1 MPPHLLTRREFV
13 AGSAIAL
20 TGARVRLKA
29 LALTAQQV
37 IDRLQAQASGP
48 SRTDG
53 IKAGDPSTPVTGI
66 FVSAMATVDVL
77 RRAAASRQNLVITH
91 EPVFYSAN
99 DAAGPRAS
107 DPIYL
112 AKKKLIDDERLVV
125 YRLAD
130 QWIARGENTSADEL
144 AAIFG
149 WRRSQTP
156 PDHVYDIGNT
166 TLGALVNT
174 RQSPGLRTVGPASLP
189 VRRVFVSP
197 GATTLPAV
205 IAGLRRA
212 DAVIAGEPREWEA
225 VPYVLDTA
233 AAGQPK
239 GMLLL
244 GRIVSEDPG
253 LRKCAE
259 WIRSAVP
266 EVPVEHHPFSDP
278 YWNPR

>member
-1 MPPHLLTRREFV
+1 
-13 AGSAIAL
+13 L
-20 TGARVRLKA
+20 TGTGIRLKA
-29 LALTAQQV
+29 LALTAQQA
-37 IDRLQAQASGP
+37 IDRLQATASAP
-48 SRTDG
+48 LRNDG
-53 IKAGDPSTPVTGI
+53 IKAGDSATPVTGI
-66 FVSAMATVDVL
+66 FVTAMATVDVL
-77 RRAAASRQNLVITH
+77 RRAAASHHNLVITH

-107 DPIYL
+107 DPVYL
-112 AKKKLIDDERLVV
+112 AKQQLIDDERLVV
-125 YRLAD
+125 YRLVD
-130 QWIARGENTSADEL
+130 QWSARPENTSADEL
-144 AAIFG
+144 AAMFG
-149 WRRSQTP
+149 WKRSQTP

-166 TLGALVNT
+166 TLGALANA
-174 RQSPGLRTVGPASLP
+174 RRSPGQRMVGPASLT

-197 GATTLPAV
+197 GTTTLPAV

-259 WIRSAVP
+259 WIRNVVP
-266 EVPVEHHPFSDP
+266 EVPVEHHPFADP